1 MNTDALESA
10 TADDSNPYTASA
22 RIAAAMASL
31 DGEGSAEAEP
41 AAGQTAPAATLG
53 GAPAEGGEGQAT
65 TGEPVGAEGQAEAQ
79 EPDPFD
85 PAELRR
91 LANERARERETGKP
105 PEAAPAA
112 PAPGVDMER
121 LAELL
126 NRPTTEREAIE
137 QLKRTGDVAGLAQL
151 LGEDPGTLTEKI
163 IQQGVEPGSVRVQSE
178 LEATKRELAELK
190 AMLTGEDPAVVTRE
204 ALDKQLAASQSEYRL
219 QAYQE
224 QLAASYDKVGADAE
238 RYPLQ
243 ANLAQ
248 DLRMKY
254 ALEADALLIKAR
266 GPEARFGITAEDI
279 AEVTER
285 ELRKLAQSLGGAS
298 THAAGSQSAAG
309 RSSATHTNTRGVGTL
324 SNANASETVGAPANP
339 YDMAARRK
347 AALEALDE

>member
-1 MNTDALESA
+1 MTTEAIESA
-10 TADDSNPYTASA
+10 TADDSNPYAASA

-31 DGEGSAEAEP
+31 DGDEETEAATGQ
-41 AAGQTAPAATLG
+41 AATASTLG
-53 GAPAEGGEGQAT
+53 GDTATAGQD
-65 TGEPVGAEGQAEAQ
+65 AQ
-79 EPDPFD
+79 EEADPFD

-91 LANERARERETGKP
+91 LANERAQERQAATGDKQ
-105 PEAAPAA
+105 EQVQAAAP
-112 PAPGVDMER
+112 PPGVDYDR
-121 LAELL
+121 LAEAI

-137 QLKRTGDVAGLAQL
+137 HLKRSGDITALAKV

-163 IQQGVEPGSVRVQSE
+163 LQQGVEPGSVRMQAE

-190 AMLTGEDPAVVTRE
+190 AAIMGDKREVVTRE
-204 ALDKQLAASQSEYRL
+204 EMEAQIEQVYLEQRQKAYSAQLTDSYR
-219 QAYQE
+219 
-224 QLAASYDKVGADAE
+224 KVGSDAA

-243 ANLAQ
+243 ANLAE

-254 ALEADALLIKAR
+254 ALEAEALLVKAR
-266 GPEARFGITAEDI
+266 GPDAFGITAEDI

-285 ELRKLAQSLGGAS
+285 ELRRLAQTLGGAS
-298 THAAGSQSAAG
+298 THAAGTQSAAG
-309 RSSATHTNTRGVGTL
+309 RSSATHANTRGVGTL